1 MNQTMTNI
9 YKVKSSYGLTESRE
23 KLIETL
29 KQAGFGVL
37 WELNFKDKLHEK
49 GLDYNED
56 FLVMEVCNPA
66 KAKVVLEAEIDMGFM
81 LPCKVGIHTE
91 NGNCFVGLMKPTSM
105 VTNEALTA
113 LAREVEEALIL
124 AIDGAVK

>member
-1 MNQTMTNI
+1 MNQTMTNV
-9 YKVKSSYGLTESRE
+9 YKVKSNYDLTESHER
-23 KLIETL
+23 LVETL

-37 WELNFKDKLHEK
+37 WELNFKDKLREK
-49 GLDYNED
+49 GLAYDED

-91 NGNCFVGLMKPTSM
+91 NGNCFIGLMKPTSM
-105 VTNEALTA
+105 VTNESLTA
-113 LAREVEEALIL
+113 LAKEVEEALIL
-124 AIDGAVK
+124 AIDSAVK